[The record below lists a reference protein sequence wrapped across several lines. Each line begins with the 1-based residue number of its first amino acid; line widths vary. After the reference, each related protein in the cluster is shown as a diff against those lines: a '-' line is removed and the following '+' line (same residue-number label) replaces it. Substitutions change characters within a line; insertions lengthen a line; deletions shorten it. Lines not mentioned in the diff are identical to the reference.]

1 MKTGLSVLFAILLG
15 FCAFQGTQLIK
26 LQSEQTEL
34 KNDFA
39 EINRINYGLFNV
51 NLWKDK
57 ALSIFQD
64 KISGFQINPDI
75 YKELDVQLQVYLRA
89 LHKEYIVSGKL
100 IDQLLEEASK
110 KSKINKMFLKL
121 IKDNVHGFVDNMD
134 LKSKIPM
141 IAKELAKEL
150 KKNEPTIKGFLEEEL
165 NGMLFDETSTIVYT
179 DPRNVLYEK
188 YNVDDFKECS
198 QKITPQIE
206 RLDQSIKE
214 KLKLIYILL
223 IGAVLIWVLL
233 YRVIGYKFL
242 VVGLTLISLIFLY
255 LGVILPMIDI
265 DARLNEFSF
274 NIIGN
279 DITFDQQV
287 LYFQSKS
294 ILDVTWTLLEGSGLD
309 LKIVGLLILLFSI
322 VFPFFKLILSTLFLF
337 MEKVEQSKI
346 AQNVIFY
353 LGKWS
358 MADVFVVAMFMA
370 YIGFYGL
377 VTSQMGEIAP
387 NEGGYAVETL
397 NYSKLSPGAL
407 FFTSYCILSII
418 TSIIINRHFTSS
430 KENSVD

>member
-1 MKTGLSVLFAILLG
+1 MKTGLSLLLAILLG
-15 FCAFQGTQLIK
+15 FCAYQGTQLVK
-26 LQSEQTEL
+26 LQSEQTTL

-51 NLWKDK
+51 DLWKDK

-64 KISGFQINPDI
+64 KIADFKINPDI

-100 IDQLLEEASK
+100 VNQLLEEASK
-110 KSKINKMFLKL
+110 GSKINKMFLKL
-121 IKDNVHGFVDNMD
+121 IKDNVHDFVDNMD

-165 NGMLFDETSTIVYT
+165 NGMLFDETSQIEYT
-179 DPRNVLYEK
+179 DPRDVLYKK
-188 YNVDDFKECS
+188 YEVQDYKACS
-198 QKITPQIE
+198 QKIAPQIE
-206 RLDQSIKE
+206 RLEESISE
-214 KLKLIYILL
+214 KLKLIYGLL
-223 IGAVLIWVLL
+223 IGAALFWFLL
-233 YRVIGYKFL
+233 YRFVGYKLL
-242 VVGLTLISLIFLY
+242 VVGLTIISMILLY

-279 DITFDQQV
+279 NITFDQQV

-294 ILDVTWTLLEGSGLD
+294 ILDVTWTLLEGTGID

-322 VFPFFKLILSTLFLF
+322 VFPFFKLLLSTLFLF
-337 MEKVEQSKI
+337 VEKIEQSKL

-387 NEGGYAVETL
+387 NDGGYAVETL

-418 TSIIINRHFTSS
+418 TSIIINRHFVFSNN
-430 KENSVD
+430 KEVV